1 MIATERRNLILQEA
15 YKNKSVLVQELAEQ
29 FQVSDETIRRDLEK
43 LEEEGFLKKGY
54 GGAVLNEDIGMELP
68 FNLRSKINPEG
79 KSRIAELVVD
89 HLENGDHIFLD
100 ASSTTVFISRAIK
113 RRPPKRL
120 TVITNSI
127 ENAVAL
133 ADTPGVEVIVVGGI
147 LSSDSM
153 ALMGVKALETIAS
166 YHLDKA
172 FISCSGLDLERGV
185 SDGSDEIV
193 SVKQAVMDVSD
204 FVCLAV
210 DSDKFGRVSFSHLCP
225 ISDINMI
232 ITEKRPSDD
241 WIELLEAMDI
251 KVLH

>member
-15 YKNKSVLVQELAEQ
+15 YKNKSVLVQELAER
-29 FQVSDETIRRDLEK
+29 FEVSDETIRRDLEK

-79 KSRIAELVVD
+79 KQKIAEIVVSE
-89 HLENGDHIFLD
+89 LQSGDHIFLD

-113 RRPPKRL
+113 RNPPQRL

-127 ENAVAL
+127 ENAVSL
-133 ADTPGVEVIVVGGI
+133 ADTPGVEVILIGGI
-147 LSSDSM
+147 LSTDSM

-172 FISCSGLDLERGV
+172 FLSCSGFDIERGV

-193 SVKQAVMDVSD
+193 SIKQAVMDVSD
-204 FVCLAV
+204 MVCLAV
-210 DSDKFGRVSFSHLCP
+210 DSDKFGRVSFSKLCP
-225 ISDINMI
+225 ISDINMV
-232 ITEKRPSDD
+232 ITEKEPATE
-241 WIELLEAMDI
+241 WMELLGAMNI
-251 KVLH
+251 KVLF